1 MISEVKFWI
10 NFNAS
15 RGFSTCRKSA
25 VCVDRLCGDETVFHT
40 VLLVTA
46 NRKILLITVT
56 PSSFSSSRFPPFSLL
71 LLLLLLS
78 LLIFI
83 LLPLLLWL
91 VGVGEP
97 LASPP
102 FEIAK

>member
-1 MISEVKFWI
+1 MSEK
-10 NFNAS
+10 
-15 RGFSTCRKSA
+15 R
-25 VCVDRLCGDETVFHT
+25 RLCGDETVFHT

-56 PSSFSSSRFPPFSLL
+56 PSSFSSSRFPPISL